1 MSENNSMKKVTV
13 KGYLEKV
20 NTKDIST
27 EVAVQ
32 RGDDQWKDAQKGLLI
47 SSVMK
52 GFPIPPV
59 CTVEFNGETL
69 VIDGLQRT
77 TALQGFYN
85 NEFSIEGSHSEL
97 DGKKY
102 DELSEEE
109 RNKFNNYEFNI
120 FVIFATKLTH
130 SFARK

>member
-85 NEFSIEGSHSEL
+85 NEFSIEGSVL
-97 DGKKY
+97 VKLFCNTLFDKY
-102 DELSEEE
+102 
-109 RNKFNNYEFNI
+109 
-120 FVIFATKLTH
+120 LTVTSLH
-130 SFARK
+130 RC

>member
-59 CTVEFNGETL
+59 CTVEFNDETL

-102 DELSEEE
+102 DELSEED
-109 RNKFNNYEFNI
+109 RNKFDNYEFINI
-120 FVIFATKLTH
+120 
-130 SFARK
+130 